1 VFQWINFGTSSMSFY
16 HYSVDKD
23 AERTTMA
30 YHVKIF
36 SERIPLQA
44 WDEDTMD
51 IWILS
56 GDD

>member
-1 VFQWINFGTSSMSFY
+1 MSFY